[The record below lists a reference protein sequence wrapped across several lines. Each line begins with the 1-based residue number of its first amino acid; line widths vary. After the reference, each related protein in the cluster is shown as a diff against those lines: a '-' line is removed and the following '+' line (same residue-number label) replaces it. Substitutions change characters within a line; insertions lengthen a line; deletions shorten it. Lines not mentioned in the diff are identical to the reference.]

1 MGFEQPVARRAQR
14 NAGLLAVRDHI
25 VGLEAALDVDVT
37 SAFGNPMK
45 SVNDVSPLGRKHQT
59 MKRLVPIYFKK

>member
-1 MGFEQPVARRAQR
+1 M
-14 NAGLLAVRDHI
+14 LAVRDHI